1 MGMAEASYSIRGRQI
16 DGQDLSTI
24 RDLIRGNES
33 LGRTALSRL
42 LCEQWR
48 WEQSNGRLKDRACR
62 VLLLALESK
71 GVIELPARLRVRES
85 FNRRGQT
92 LPDLSEIDQEAV
104 TGKVSEFRSLT
115 IEMVRFTPEEK
126 LWDHLVH
133 TYHYLGH
140 PWIVGS
146 YLKYM
151 AYLDG
156 RLVACLGWGSASWK
170 VACRDSF
177 IGWDTPLRK
186 KNLSQVA
193 NNVRFLILPWVKVEH
208 LASKVLAANIK
219 RSAADWHSLYQESIV
234 LLETFVDVARFQ
246 GTCYRAANWR
256 YVGETRGIAKS
267 GNDHCYHGHPKAV
280 YLYPLGSDFRER
292 LHA

>member
-1 MGMAEASYSIRGRQI
+1 MAEASFNIRGRQI
-16 DGQDLSTI
+16 DGQALETI
-24 RDLIRGNES
+24 RDLIRGKGF
-33 LGRTALSRL
+33 LGRTALSRML
-42 LCEQWR
+42 SEQWN
-48 WEQSNGRLKDRACR
+48 WIQPNGRLKDRACR

-71 GVIELPARLRVRES
+71 GAINLPTRLKVRES
-85 FNRRGQT
+85 FNRRT
-92 LPDLSEIDQEAV
+92 LPDRCEIDREAV

-146 YLKYM
+146 YLKYL

-156 RLVACLGWGSASWK
+156 RLIACLGWGSASWK
-170 VACRDSF
+170 VACRDNF
-177 IGWDTPLRK
+177 IGWGTPLRK
-186 KNLSQVA
+186 KNLSKVV
-193 NNVRFLILPWVKVEH
+193 NNVRFLILPWVKVEN

-219 RSAADWHSLYQESIV
+219 RVAADWHSLYQESIV
-234 LLETFVDVARFQ
+234 LLETFVDIARFQ
-246 GTCYRAANWR
+246 GTCYRAANWC
-256 YVGETRGIAKS
+256 YVGDTKGIAKS
-267 GNDHCYHGHPKAV
+267 GNVHCYHGQPKAV
-280 YLYPLGSDFRER
+280 YLYPLAKDFRER

>member
-1 MGMAEASYSIRGRQI
+1 MGMAETSYNIRGRQI
-16 DGQDLSTI
+16 DGQEIETI
-24 RDLIRGNES
+24 RDLIRGNDT
-33 LGRTALSRL
+33 LGRTAISRL
-42 LCEQWR
+42 LCEQWH

-71 GVIELPARLRVRES
+71 GVIKLPARLRVRES

-92 LPDLSEIDQEAV
+92 LPDLCEIAQEAV
-104 TGKVSEFRSLT
+104 TGKVSDFRSLT
-115 IEMVRFTPEEK
+115 IEMIRFTPEEK

-146 YLKYM
+146 YLKYL

-170 VACRDSF
+170 VACRDRF
-177 IGWDTPLRK
+177 IGWDRPLRK

-219 RSAADWHSLYQESIV
+219 RLAADWHSLYQEPIV

-256 YVGETRGIAKS
+256 YVGDTLGIAKS
-267 GNDHCYHGHPKAV
+267 GNGHAYHGHPKAV
-280 YLYPLGSDFRER
+280 YLYPLTKDFRER

>member
-1 MGMAEASYSIRGRQI
+1 MVETSYNIRGRQI
-16 DGQDLSTI
+16 DGHELETI
-24 RDLIRGNES
+24 RELIRDDGF

-42 LCEQWR
+42 LCERWDWR
-48 WEQSNGRLKDRACR
+48 QSNGRLKDRACR
-62 VLLLALESK
+62 VLLLSLESK
-71 GVIELPARLRVRES
+71 GAIKLPERLRIRES
-85 FNRRGQT
+85 FNQKR
-92 LPDLSEIDQEAV
+92 LPDLGEIDREVIA
-104 TGKVSEFRSLT
+104 GSISEFGSLT

-146 YLKYM
+146 YLKYL

-156 RLVACLGWGSASWK
+156 RLVACLGWGSAFWK
-170 VACRDSF
+170 VACRDHF
-177 IGWDTPLRK
+177 IGWGTPLRK
-186 KNLSQVA
+186 KNLSKVV

-208 LASKVLAANIK
+208 LASKVLAANVK
-219 RSAADWHSLYQESIV
+219 RLAADWHSLYQESIV

-246 GTCYRAANWR
+246 GTCYRAANWQH
-256 YVGETRGIAKS
+256 VGETKGIAKS
-267 GNDHCYHGHPKAV
+267 GNVHCYHGQPKAV
-280 YLYPLGSDFRER
+280 YLYPLARDFRER

>member
-1 MGMAEASYSIRGRQI
+1 MGMAETSYNIRGRQI
-16 DGQDLSTI
+16 DGQELETI
-24 RDLIRGNES
+24 RDIIRGNDT
-33 LGRTALSRL
+33 LGRTAISRL
-42 LCEQWR
+42 LCEQWH

-71 GVIELPARLRVRES
+71 GVIKLPARLRVRES

-92 LPDLSEIDQEAV
+92 LPDLCEIDQEAV
-104 TGKVSEFRSLT
+104 TGKVSDFRSLT

-146 YLKYM
+146 YLKYL

-170 VACRDSF
+170 VACRDRF

-186 KNLSQVA
+186 KNLSIQV
-193 NNVRFLILPWVKVEH
+193 V
-208 LASKVLAANIK
+208 SM
-219 RSAADWHSLYQESIV
+219 
-234 LLETFVDVARFQ
+234 
-246 GTCYRAANWR
+246 
-256 YVGETRGIAKS
+256 S
-267 GNDHCYHGHPKAV
+267 G
-280 YLYPLGSDFRER
+280 S
-292 LHA
+292 

>member
-1 MGMAEASYSIRGRQI
+1 MGMAEASYNIRGRQI
-16 DGQDLSTI
+16 GGQDLSTI

-42 LCEQWR
+42 LCEQWH

-71 GVIELPARLRVRES
+71 GVIKLPARLRVRES
-85 FNRRGQT
+85 FNRRGQN
-92 LPDLSEIDQEAV
+92 LPDLCEIDQEAIS
-104 TGKVSEFRSLT
+104 GKVSEFRSLT

-146 YLKYM
+146 YLKYL

-170 VACRDSF
+170 VACRDRF
-177 IGWDTPLRK
+177 IGWGTPLRK
-186 KNLSQVA
+186 KNLSIQV
-193 NNVRFLILPWVKVEH
+193 V
-208 LASKVLAANIK
+208 SM
-219 RSAADWHSLYQESIV
+219 
-234 LLETFVDVARFQ
+234 
-246 GTCYRAANWR
+246 
-256 YVGETRGIAKS
+256 S
-267 GNDHCYHGHPKAV
+267 G
-280 YLYPLGSDFRER
+280 S
-292 LHA
+292 

>member
-1 MGMAEASYSIRGRQI
+1 
-16 DGQDLSTI
+16 
-24 RDLIRGNES
+24 
-33 LGRTALSRL
+33 
-42 LCEQWR
+42 
-48 WEQSNGRLKDRACR
+48 
-62 VLLLALESK
+62 LALESK
-71 GVIELPARLRVRES
+71 GVIKLPARLRVRES

-92 LPDLSEIDQEAV
+92 LPDLCEIDQTAV

-115 IEMVRFTPEEK
+115 IEMVRFTPKEK

-146 YLKYM
+146 YLKYL

-170 VACRDSF
+170 VACRDRF

-219 RSAADWHSLYQESIV
+219 HLAADWHSLYQESIV

-256 YVGETRGIAKS
+256 YVGDTLGIAKS
-267 GNDHCYHGHPKAV
+267 GNGHCYHGQPKAV

>member
-1 MGMAEASYSIRGRQI
+1 
-16 DGQDLSTI
+16 
-24 RDLIRGNES
+24 
-33 LGRTALSRL
+33 
-42 LCEQWR
+42 
-48 WEQSNGRLKDRACR
+48 
-62 VLLLALESK
+62 
-71 GVIELPARLRVRES
+71 
-85 FNRRGQT
+85 
-92 LPDLSEIDQEAV
+92 
-104 TGKVSEFRSLT
+104 
-115 IEMVRFTPEEK
+115 MVRFTPEEK

-146 YLKYM
+146 YLKYL

-177 IGWDTPLRK
+177 IGWGTPIRK
-186 KNLSQVA
+186 KNLSQVV

-219 RSAADWHSLYQESIV
+219 RLAADWHSLYQESIV
-234 LLETFVDVARFQ
+234 LLETFVDVARFH

-256 YVGETRGIAKS
+256 YVGDTRGIAKS
-267 GNDHCYHGHPKAV
+267 GNGHAYHGQPKAV
-280 YLYPLGSDFRER
+280 YLYPLAKDFRER